1 MKNTVVRAGSAVLA
15 AAMLTGL
22 TACGSGTG
30 GAGTTK
36 AAASSS
42 GAAATTA
49 SAGATKAAAGKE
61 NTGKTITLNLWGGVP
76 GEYGYDEMVENFNKE
91 FKDKGIQME
100 YTRYKNDSDGNLQ
113 LDTYLSSGGSIDIYM
128 GYGGISRLKTRVE
141 AGTALDMTDYLKARG
156 FDPVEELGAT
166 NVTGYQIDDKYY
178 ALPTKYENK
187 GWMVINED
195 LFKEAGIELPL
206 KGWTYEEFRKDA
218 KKLTKG
224 DGQDKIWG
232 MYWNLGS
239 GIGDSIEFVGAPLKQ
254 YKTYSNDEGTSTN
267 FDNELWKKGLQLI
280 KDTYDDGSAMTY
292 ETETA
297 DNVTFDQVFL
307 EGKTAMSA
315 GIYNLRII
323 NDLDTY
329 PHDFTTAIVP
339 FPVPDESYL
348 SEYDYSYRPGAGDL
362 ICVNPKSE
370 HIEEAMDF
378 VLWYI
383 KGGMAPLAASGRIPL
398 WKGFDSDL
406 VTKSLCAKEGVF
418 DPESVKA
425 YMAVDG
431 TKAIKSISTK
441 YDSKIGDVRKEEEQ
455 AFLLGK
461 EDVDTCCSNMK
472 TRADAILAG
481 E

>member
-91 FKDKGIQME
+91 FKDKGIQIE

-141 AGTALDMTDYLKARG
+141 AGTALDMTDYLKTRN
-156 FDPVEELGAT
+156 FDPVQELGAT
-166 NVTGYQIDDKYY
+166 NVTGYTIDDKYY

-187 GWMVINED
+187 GWMVVNEN

-206 KGWTYEEFRKDA
+206 KGWTYEEFREAA

-224 DGQDKIWG
+224 DGQDKTWG
-232 MYWNLGS
+232 MYWNLNTTLT
-239 GIGDSIEFVGAPLKQ
+239 DSTEFIASPLKQ
-254 YKTYSNDEGTSTN
+254 YRVYTDDEGTSTN
-267 FDNELWKKGLQLI
+267 FDNDLWKKGLQLI

-461 EDVDTCCSNMK
+461 EDVDTCCRNMK
-472 TRADAILAG
+472 TRADEILAG

>member
-1 MKNTVVRAGSAVLA
+1 MNNTVVRAGSAVLA

-91 FKDKGIQME
+91 FKDKGIQIE

-141 AGTALDMTDYLKARG
+141 AGTALDMTDYLKTRN
-156 FDPVEELGAT
+156 FDPVQELGAT
-166 NVTGYQIDDKYY
+166 NVTGYTIDDKYY

-187 GWMVINED
+187 GWMVVNEN

-206 KGWTYEEFRKDA
+206 KGWTYEEFREAA

-224 DGQDKIWG
+224 DGQDKTWG
-232 MYWNLGS
+232 MYWNLNTTLT
-239 GIGDSIEFVGAPLKQ
+239 DSTEFIASPLKQ
-254 YKTYSNDEGTSTN
+254 YRVYTDDEGTSTN
-267 FDNELWKKGLQLI
+267 FDNDLWKKGLQLI

-461 EDVDTCCSNMK
+461 EDVDTCCRNMK
-472 TRADAILAG
+472 TRADEILAG

>member
-1 MKNTVVRAGSAVLA
+1 MNNTVVRAGSAVLA

-91 FKDKGIQME
+91 FKDKGIQIE

-141 AGTALDMTDYLKARG
+141 AGTALDMTDYLKTRN
-156 FDPVEELGAT
+156 FDPVQELGAT
-166 NVTGYQIDDKYY
+166 NVTGYTIDDKYY

-187 GWMVINED
+187 GWMVVNEN

-206 KGWTYEEFRKDA
+206 KGWTYEEFREAA

-224 DGQDKIWG
+224 DGQDKTWG
-232 MYWNLGS
+232 MYWNLNTTLT
-239 GIGDSIEFVGAPLKQ
+239 DSTEFIASPLKQ
-254 YKTYSNDEGTSTN
+254 YRVYTDDEGTSTN
-267 FDNELWKKGLQLI
+267 FDNDLWKKGLQLI

-418 DPESVKA
+418 DLESVKA

-461 EDVDTCCSNMK
+461 EDVDTCCRNMK
-472 TRADAILAG
+472 TRADEILAG

>member
-61 NTGKTITLNLWGGVP
+61 NTGKTITLNLWGGIP

-280 KDTYDDGSAMTY
+280 KDTYDDGSAMSY

-307 EGKTAMSA
+307 EGKAAMSA

-339 FPVPDESYL
+339 FPVPDESYMN
-348 SEYDYSYRPGAGDL
+348 EYDYSYRPGAGDL

-370 HIEEAMDF
+370 HVEEAMDF

-383 KGGMAPLAASGRIPL
+383 KGGMAPLASSGRIPL
-398 WKGFDSDL
+398 WKGFDADL
-406 VTKSLCAKEGVF
+406 VTKALCAKEGVF

-431 TKAIKSISTK
+431 TKAVKTISTK
-441 YDSKIGDVRKEEEQ
+441 NDSKINDVKKEEEQ
-455 AFLLGK
+455 AFLLGQ

>member
-1 MKNTVVRAGSAVLA
+1 MRKNLVRAGSAVLA

-22 TACGSGTG
+22 TACGGSGGSSTTATMK
-30 GAGTTK
+30 AG
-36 AAASSS
+36 AASSS
-42 GAAATTA
+42 AATTM
-49 SAGATKAAAGKE
+49 AAASKTAAAKNNGE
-61 NTGKTITLNLWGGVP
+61 TITLNLWGGIP
-76 GEYGYDEMVENFNKE
+76 GEYGYDEMVENFNEE
-91 FKDKGIQME
+91 FKDKGIQVQ

-113 LDTYLSSGGSIDIYM
+113 LDTYLSSGGSIDLYM

-141 AGTALDMTDYLKARG
+141 AGTALDMTDYLKARN
-156 FDPVEELGAT
+156 FDPVAELGTT
-166 NVTGYQIDDKYY
+166 NVTGYAIDGKYY

-187 GWMVINED
+187 CWMVVNED

-206 KGWTYEEFRKDA
+206 KGWTYEEFREDA

-224 DGQDKIWG
+224 TGQDKVWG
-232 MYWNLGS
+232 MYWNMNSGMSSSLDFLGS
-239 GIGDSIEFVGAPLKQ
+239 MLKEHKL
-254 YKTYSNDEGTSTN
+254 YADDEGTKTN
-267 FDNELWKKGLQLI
+267 LDNDLWKKGLQLV
-280 KDTYDDGSAMTY
+280 KDTYDDGTAMDY

-307 EGKTAMSA
+307 AGKAAMSA

-339 FPVPDESYL
+339 FPVPDSSYMN
-348 SEYDYSYRPGAGDL
+348 EFDYSFKPGAGDL

-398 WKGFDSDL
+398 WKGFDADL

-418 DPESVKA
+418 DTDSVKA

-431 TKAIKSISTK
+431 TKAITTISTK
-441 YDSKIGDVRKEEEQ
+441 NDSKINSVITEEEQ
-455 AFLLGK
+455 AFFLGQ

-472 TRADAILAG
+472 TRADEILAG